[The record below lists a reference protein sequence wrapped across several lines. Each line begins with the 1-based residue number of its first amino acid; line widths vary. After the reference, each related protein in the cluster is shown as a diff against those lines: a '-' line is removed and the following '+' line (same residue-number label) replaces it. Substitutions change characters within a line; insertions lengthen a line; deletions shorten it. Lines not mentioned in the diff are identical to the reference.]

1 MLPDSDLCNGW
12 LLSKFM
18 RRVGSDTASAERSP
32 LSSSTI
38 SRARVASTN
47 KPSNINDCA
56 WPEWSYKPSLSPNC
70 FLLRNHNYKVP
81 KCHAYGPGP
90 YALYLW
96 RKHRREV
103 DKQKHLPSRASL
115 SPGSMLFTD
124 RRIYSLYSGKG
135 TGFREE
141 SISFENFW
149 MKIPL
154 MPCSSCCVSFFSAW
168 AFVWFRPMRANSSG
182 VMSPSPFKSVNW
194 NSFFAASMRSC
205 SNTFT
210 SWLVSLHTSEQS
222 QKGIFPISADNG
234 ETYKRTVRWKPILRG
249 IKNIQHST
257 RLLVMWCQM
266 CFWNLSENIDPS

>member
-47 KPSNINDCA
+47 KPTNINDCA
-56 WPEWSYKPSLSPNC
+56 WPGWSFRPSFGTELFSTSSHKLQLKSGN
-70 FLLRNHNYKVP
+70 V
-81 KCHAYGPGP
+81 YGPRP

-103 DKQKHLPSRASL
+103 DKQKHLPSPACL

-141 SISFENFW
+141 SISFEYFW
-149 MKIPL
+149 MKTPL
-154 MPCSSCCVSFFSAW
+154 MACSSCCVFALHLHELLPDSGPW
-168 AFVWFRPMRANSSG
+168 RQTPPVW
-182 VMSPSPFKSVNW
+182 
-194 NSFFAASMRSC
+194 
-205 SNTFT
+205 
-210 SWLVSLHTSEQS
+210 
-222 QKGIFPISADNG
+222 
-234 ETYKRTVRWKPILRG
+234 
-249 IKNIQHST
+249 
-257 RLLVMWCQM
+257 
-266 CFWNLSENIDPS
+266 